1 MKISRTFQYAAP
13 PAAVFAMMAN
23 PAFQGRKLEEAG
35 ALSHTESV
43 TPKGD
48 QTEILTTRV
57 MSTSGFPDYARKLTG
72 PQLSV
77 SESILW
83 SPAGGDGSRTGT
95 INIAV
100 GSLPIAMIG
109 TVRLTP
115 TSDGTEVDIDGD
127 LKARIPLMGGKIEKA
142 AEGPVVS
149 AIDSEAEVGHA
160 WLAEAAG

>member
-23 PAFQGRKLEEAG
+23 PAFQARKLEEAG

-48 QTEILTTRV
+48 QTEILTSRV
-57 MSTSGFPDYARKLTG
+57 MSTGHFPDFARKLTG
-72 PQLSV
+72 PELTV
-77 SESILW
+77 SETILW

-100 GSLPIAMIG
+100 GTLPIAMVG
-109 TVRLTP
+109 TVRMTP
-115 TSDGTEVDIDGD
+115 TGDGTEIDVNGD

-142 AEGPVVS
+142 AEGPIVS

-160 WLAEAAG
+160 WLAEATG